1 MMPDYS
7 RRSIPGLILGV
18 GAGLLARP
26 QGANAQG
33 AEPPSHIKTVL
44 LEASYQY
51 GPTYRFLR
59 ELCRRESGFDPT
71 AYNRAGYEGLFQ
83 YDRARWSEESR
94 KYGFE
99 LWSPYDPWAA
109 AAVTAAV
116 VANYPL
122 WQVHGIWPP
131 SRYCGSPWA

>member
-1 MMPDYS
+1 MRNYH
-7 RRSIPGLILGV
+7 RRGVAGLLLGV
-18 GAGLLARP
+18 GAGLLTVPEA
-26 QGANAQG
+26 ADAQV
-33 AEPPSHIKTVL
+33 AEPPPHIKTVL

-59 ELCRRESGFDPT
+59 ELCWRESGFYPG
-71 AYNRAGYEGLFQ
+71 AYNRAGYHGLFQ
-83 YDRARWSEESR
+83 YDWSRWNEESP
-94 KYGFE
+94 KYGFGD
-99 LWSPYDPWAA
+99 WSPYDPWAA

-122 WQVHGIWPP
+122 GQVHGIWPP